1 MVTIVLTVDPDGPEA
16 WEESRP
22 IRDEDKEKYRGDKR
36 EKLSRLLL
44 VLSDAL
50 HEIEERFKDNLDHV
64 LHASWHKRA
73 IFGRPS
79 DDPDKERTHDD
90 ANEKS
95 VGHRHRPDTKQF
107 FRSN

>member
-1 MVTIVLTVDPDGPEA
+1 MVTIVLTVDADGPEA
-16 WEESRP
+16 REESRP
-22 IRDEDKEKYRGDKR
+22 IRDEDKEKYRRDER
-36 EKLSRLLL
+36 EKLAGLLL

-50 HEIEERFKDNLDHV
+50 HEIEECLKDDLDHV

-73 IFGRPS
+73 ISRRPS

>member
-1 MVTIVLTVDPDGPEA
+1 MVTIVLTVDADGPEA
-16 WEESRP
+16 REESGP

-36 EKLSRLLL
+36 EKLAGLLL
-44 VLSDAL
+44 VLSHTL
-50 HEIEERFKDNLDHV
+50 HEIEECLKDNLDDV

-73 IFGRPS
+73 ISSRPS
-79 DDPDKERTHDD
+79 DDPDEERAHDD

-95 VGHRHRPDTKQF
+95 IGHRHRPDTKQF